1 MIRKRSGKKEVLRR
15 EGRGEGV
22 DKKKEEAES
31 RKKKEVARR
40 KKRKVLR

>member
-1 MIRKRSGKKEVLRR
+1 MIRKRSGKEEVLRR

-22 DKKKEEAES
+22 DKKKEEAEG
-31 RKKKEVARR
+31 RKKKVARR